1 MISEM
6 FFKFIKIIIITTSIS
21 LLFPQNTRYLDEVFD
36 EVIKTEDVVYG
47 NAPDLPFIFLFEWN
61 TVDID
66 LNMDIYEPAGDT
78 LTSRPAIIFMHSG
91 SFFAGSNEADDMV
104 ELSIASAKR
113 GYVAISMEYRLGL
126 NILSAYSGE
135 RAVYRGVQ
143 DASAAIRYI
152 REFHE
157 DLGIDPNKI
166 FIWGSSAGSFIG
178 LHLAFSEDDERPES
192 TYGGSSDPDLG
203 CIDCEGNDYLHNS
216 KPNALVSCWGAIGDL
231 DWIDG
236 NNQIPTIL
244 FHGTL
249 DPIVPFETGF
259 PFTINITL
267 PVVYGSSPIHDKL
280 NELNIDNEFYIG
292 DGELHEYWGTLNGNW
307 FGGPN
312 ENYTQIINASYG
324 FLYSQLD
331 PFDSGDIN
339 QDNNIDILDVVLIV
353 NIILGLDSFNS
364 SGDINLDGEIDI
376 LDVVQ
381 LVDIILA

>member
-21 LLFPQNTRYLDEVFD
+21 LLFPQNTRYLEEVFD

-157 DLGIDPNKI
+157 YLGIDPNKI

-178 LHLAFSEDDERPES
+178 LHLAYSEDDERPDS

-203 CIDCEGNDYLHNS
+203 CIDCEGNNYLHNS

-307 FGGPN
+307 LGGPN
-312 ENYTQIINASYG
+312 EYYTQIINDSYS
-324 FLYSQLD
+324 FLYDQLD
-331 PFDSGDIN
+331 FFELGDIN
-339 QDNNIDILDVVLIV
+339 QDGSINVLDAVESVNLLLIGGYNELADMNND
-353 NIILGLDSFNS
+353 NIINVLDIVQL
-364 SGDINLDGEIDI
+364 INLI
-376 LDVVQ
+376 LN
-381 LVDIILA
+381 

>member
-6 FFKFIKIIIITTSIS
+6 HFKFIKIIIITTSIS

-66 LNMDIYEPAGDT
+66 LDMDIYEPVGDT

-126 NILSAYSGE
+126 NILSTYSGE

-157 DLGIDPNKI
+157 DLRIDPNKI

-178 LHLAFSEDDERPES
+178 LHLAYSEDDERPES

-203 CIDCEGNDYLHNS
+203 CIDCEGNNYLHNS

-231 DWIDG
+231 DWIDD

-312 ENYTQIINASYG
+312 EYYTQIINDSYS
-324 FLYSQLD
+324 FLYDQLD
-331 PFDSGDIN
+331 FFELGDIN
-339 QDNNIDILDVVLIV
+339 QDGSINVLDAVESVNLLLIGGYNELVDMNND
-353 NIILGLDSFNS
+353 NIINVLDIVQL
-364 SGDINLDGEIDI
+364 INLI
-376 LDVVQ
+376 LN
-381 LVDIILA
+381 

>member
-21 LLFPQNTRYLDEVFD
+21 LLFPQNTRYLDEVFN

-126 NILSAYSGE
+126 NILSTYSGE

-178 LHLAFSEDDERPES
+178 LHLAYSEDDERPES

-203 CIDCEGNDYLHNS
+203 CIDCEGNNYLHNS

-231 DWIDG
+231 DWIDD

-312 ENYTQIINASYG
+312 EYYTQIINDSYS
-324 FLYSQLD
+324 FLYDQLD
-331 PFDSGDIN
+331 FFELGDIN
-339 QDNNIDILDVVLIV
+339 QDGSINVLDAVESVNLLLIGGYNELADMNND
-353 NIILGLDSFNS
+353 NIINVLDIVQL
-364 SGDINLDGEIDI
+364 INLI
-376 LDVVQ
+376 LN
-381 LVDIILA
+381 